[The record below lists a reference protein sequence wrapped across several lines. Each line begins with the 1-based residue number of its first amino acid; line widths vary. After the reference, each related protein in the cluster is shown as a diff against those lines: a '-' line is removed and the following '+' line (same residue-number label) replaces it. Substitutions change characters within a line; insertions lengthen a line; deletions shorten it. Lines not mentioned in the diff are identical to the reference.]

1 MNSKDLYRKLPKV
14 DDVLASSLIQE
25 KCASVP
31 RSLILKSI
39 TEILDARRE
48 KIAHLGEVCEEK
60 TGEELVAL
68 DKIIRDIITR
78 ASLHHADKL
87 RRVINAAGVVIHT
100 NMGRSVL
107 DERIVARSIKTMS
120 SYSNLE
126 LNLDTG
132 KRGSRYDHL
141 NSLITQLTGAE
152 ASHVVNNNAAAV
164 ILVLS
169 ELARGKEVI
178 VSRGELVEIG
188 GAFRIPDIM
197 KLSGCSLVEVG
208 TTNRTRIKDYENAI
222 NENTAMIL
230 KVHTSNYKIMGFTEE
245 TSLEEMAELAKRRG
259 VILYND
265 IGSGSL
271 IDLGRYGVDRE
282 PTVMDALKAGADVVS
297 FSCDKLLGGP
307 QAGIIL
313 ASKEN
318 IARMKRNQLTRA
330 LRIDKVIISLLEQS
344 LKVYLD
350 EESVEEYIPTIRML
364 SYTQEELRNKAED
377 LRKALVNIGGDLEVQ
392 IEEGYSEVGGGSL
405 PMTRLDTYLVSVTS
419 KEHSETEMQT
429 HLRENSI
436 PIICRTVEK
445 KLILDPRCLLGDDVS
460 LIAGRMSELLK

>member
-1 MNSKDLYRKLPKV
+1 MNSKDLYRRLPKV
-14 DDVLASSLIQE
+14 DEVLAHSSIKE
-25 KCASVP
+25 ECASVP
-31 RSLILKSI
+31 RRLIRKATTEVLNARRQNIAKLDEKADAALGESLVDFASILK
-39 TEILDARRE
+39 D
-48 KIAHLGEVCEEK
+48 
-60 TGEELVAL
+60 
-68 DKIIRDIITR
+68 IRSR
-78 ASLHHADKL
+78 AEFHNSDKL
-87 RRVINAAGVVIHT
+87 RRVINAAGVIIHT

-107 DERIVARSIKTMS
+107 DERIIARSLKSMS

-126 LNLDTG
+126 LDLNTG
-132 KRGSRYDHL
+132 KRGSRYNHL
-141 NSLITQLTGAE
+141 NTLISELTGAE

-197 KLSGCSLVEVG
+197 KLSGCTLVEVG
-208 TTNRTRIKDYENAI
+208 TTNRTKIKDYENAI

-245 TSLEEMAELAKRRG
+245 ASLEEMAELAKRKN

-271 IDLGRYGVDRE
+271 VDLGKYGIDKE
-282 PTVMDALKAGADVVS
+282 PTVMDALRAGADVVS

-313 ASKEN
+313 GSDEL
-318 IARMKRNQLTRA
+318 ITRMKKNQLTRA
-330 LRIDKVIISLLEQS
+330 LRVDKVIISLLEQS

-350 EESVEEYIPTIRML
+350 EDSIEDYIPTIRLL
-364 SYTQEELRNKAED
+364 SYTKEELRSKAEE
-377 LRKALVNIGGDLEVQ
+377 LKAAIEEIRSDFEVS

-405 PMTRLDTYLVSVTS
+405 PMTKLDTYLVALTS
-419 KEHSETEMQT
+419 SKYSETELQT
-429 HLRENSI
+429 YLRENSI
-436 PIICRTVEK
+436 PIICRTVDK
-445 KLILDPRCLLGDDVS
+445 KLLMDPRCFLSDDVS
-460 LIAGRMSELLK
+460 LIAERLKGLFE

>member
-1 MNSKDLYRKLPKV
+1 MNTRDLYRKLPKV
-14 DDVLASSLIQE
+14 DEVLDLALVRE
-25 KCASVP
+25 KCLTVP
-31 RSLILKSI
+31 RALLHKAIS
-39 TEILDARRE
+39 EVLDERRCR
-48 KIAHLGEVCEEK
+48 IAGLGEACEE
-60 TGEELVAL
+60 EEGAGLV
-68 DKIIRDIITR
+68 DFDRIVGDIIAR
-78 ASLHHADKL
+78 ALFHNSDKL

-107 DERIVARSIKTMS
+107 DERIVQRSLKTMS

-126 LNLDTG
+126 LNLTTG

-197 KLSGCSLVEVG
+197 KLSGCTLVEVG
-208 TTNRTRIKDYENAI
+208 TTNRTRIRDYENAI

-245 TSLEEMAELAKRRG
+245 AGLEEMAELARRKN

-313 ASKEN
+313 ASAEN
-318 IARMKRNQLTRA
+318 IARMKKNQLTRA

-344 LKVYLD
+344 LKVYLNED
-350 EESVEEYIPTIRML
+350 EVEDYIPTIRML
-364 SYTQEELRNKAED
+364 SYSKVELKEKAEELKRAIEKA
-377 LRKALVNIGGDLEVQ
+377 GGDYRVTL
-392 IEEGYSEVGGGSL
+392 EEGYSEVGGGSL
-405 PMTRLDTYLVSVTS
+405 PMTKLDTYLVALSS
-419 KEHSETEMQT
+419 DKYSETELQT

-445 KLILDPRCLLGDDVS
+445 KLLMDPRCLLGDDVS
-460 LIAGRMSELLK
+460 LIAGRLGELFE